1 MKLLVRERKKTGAEL
16 VGKKT
21 LLKAKIRYTV
31 KRKQERERLMQ
42 IEKGFRT

>member
-1 MKLLVRERKKTGAEL
+1 MKLLATEKKTGAEL

-31 KRKQERERLMQ
+31 KGNKRESNVKR
-42 IEKGFRT
+42 EKGFWT